1 MEDVMQINARSLF
14 LVSASWLTIMS
25 GSAFAQEAS
34 AASNQSKDSGIGEI
48 IVTAQKRSESLQRVP
63 IAVSAFSQE
72 TLKDRGFKGGADLQ
86 NAVPNVSFNDT
97 GFGRYS
103 FQIRGIGAQ
112 IQGASADTGV
122 GIHQNNI
129 PLTVNRL
136 ASAEFYDIERI
147 EVLRGPQGTLY
158 GRNAT
163 GGVVNNITAT
173 PKDKFSA
180 EVMAEGASYGRMKL
194 AGHINVPLS
203 DTFALRVAGTMLKR
217 GGDTVNSATGGKI
230 NSRDIWSTRV
240 TAQWTPSSAL
250 TVRAMW
256 EHFDQNDS
264 SGGNAKMVCAPD
276 AGPTSI
282 GGVATNPFTQAMLS
296 TGCLNSTAIN
306 DPRNT
311 GVASSSSTVSGIFGL
326 LFGTLPLNSF
336 AGRTLSRDLGTVQSA
351 FTPSTRARNDLASL
365 NIEYKITPSLSVTSL
380 TAYSYDKYRSLTPF
394 FGGLP
399 TSGFLISPLTPA
411 GSFTDPQLGTSGTI
425 DNRQLVRTTGKQFS
439 QELRLQSAFDGK
451 FNFNIGGIYVDYRA
465 TNEIII
471 LANTTT
477 QAALAQNAGGAG
489 IYVDPNAEPDG
500 TGHNYY
506 NNSSPYHLKSAA
518 AFGEAYFKATDT
530 LKATLGLRYT
540 NDSKQQTTYPI
551 VMLAPGRGFPA
562 TTPQQVD
569 FSEVTGRFT
578 LDWRPHV
585 EFTDD
590 TLVYASYSRGY
601 KGGGFNPGGL
611 ALTGISPN
619 FKPEFVNSFEIGTKN
634 SLFNR
639 RLTLNLTGF
648 YYDYSNYQIAQGVNM
663 TIATQNVNATVKG
676 LEFEAIFQPVRG
688 LRFDTQI
695 GYLDSK
701 IKNGS
706 SINPNDPTQGD
717 PTLSAVRS
725 IDSGSFGSVCA
736 IPTAVLAG
744 VQSAINAG
752 FAPSQAMASL
762 CTGPFA
768 SPYASG
774 GVPVQLS
781 GHQLPYAPHVTLS
794 VGGEYGMDVNANWRA
809 TLRADYH
816 WQSQSYATMY
826 NTTFD
831 RINSY
836 DNLNL
841 SFKLANESQG
851 FTLQAFARSLL
862 SQQSVTTIQVGTA
875 TSGYARTVFGKDRTS
890 YGLALT
896 KRF

>member
-1 MEDVMQINARSLF
+1 MKRNARALM
-14 LVSASWLTIMS
+14 LVSASLVSIAS
-25 GSAFAQEAS
+25 GEAFAQDTS
-34 AASNQSKDSGIGEI
+34 ATTTPAKNSGIGEI
-48 IVTAQKRSESLQRVP
+48 IVTAQKKSESLQRVP

-72 TLKDRGFKGGADLQ
+72 ALKDRGLKGGADLQ
-86 NAVPNVSFNDT
+86 NSVPNVSFNDT

-122 GIHQNNI
+122 GIHENNI

-136 ASAEFYDIERI
+136 ASAEFYDMERI

-173 PKDKFSA
+173 PKSKFSA
-180 EVMAEGASYGRMKL
+180 EVTGEAASFGRMKL

-230 NSRDIWSTRV
+230 NSRDIWSTRI
-240 TAQWTPSSAL
+240 TGQWTPSSNL
-250 TVRAMW
+250 TLRAMW
-256 EHFDQNDS
+256 EHFNQNDS
-264 SGGNAKMVCAPD
+264 SGANAKIVCAPD

-296 TGCLNSTAIN
+296 TGCLNNTAIN

-311 GVASSSSTVSGIFGL
+311 GVAATSSTLPGLFGL

-336 AGRTLSRDLGTVQSA
+336 AGRTLSTDLHTVQVG

-365 NIEYKITPSLSVTSL
+365 NIEFKLTPSLSVTSL
-380 TAYSYDKYRSLTPF
+380 TAYSYDKYRSVTSYL
-394 FGGLP
+394 GGIP
-399 TSGFLISPLTPA
+399 TSGFLISPLTPS
-411 GSFTDPQLGTSGTI
+411 GTFTDPQLGTASSI

-451 FNFNIGGIYVDYRA
+451 FNFNVGGIYVDYRA
-465 TNEIII
+465 TNEIIV

-477 QAALAQNAGGAG
+477 QAAIAQNAGGAG
-489 IYVDPNAEPDG
+489 IYIDPNAEPDG
-500 TGHNYY
+500 NGHNYY
-506 NNSSPYHLKSAA
+506 NSSSPYHLKSAA

-540 NDSKQQTTYPI
+540 NDSKEQTTYPV
-551 VMLAPGRGFPA
+551 VMLTPSQGFPA
-562 TTPQQVD
+562 TTPQKVD

-578 LDWRPHV
+578 LDWRPQV
-585 EFTDD
+585 AFTND
-590 TLVYASYSRGY
+590 TLFYASYSRGY
-601 KGGGFNPGGL
+601 KGGGFNPG
-611 ALTGISPN
+611 ALTLSGVSPN
-619 FKPEFVNSFEIGTKN
+619 YKPEFVNSFEIGTKN
-634 SLFNR
+634 TLFDR

-648 YYDYSNYQIAQGVNM
+648 YYDYSNYQIAKGVNQ
-663 TIATQNVNATVKG
+663 TIATENVNATVKG

-688 LRFDTQI
+688 LRFDSQI

-701 IKNGS
+701 IKNGT
-706 SINPNDPTQGD
+706 SINPNDVTQGD

-725 IDSGSFGSVCA
+725 IDPGSFGSMCA
-736 IPTAVLAG
+736 VPTAVLG
-744 VQSAINAG
+744 GLQSAINGG
-752 FAPSQAMASL
+752 FAPPAAMASL
-762 CTGPFA
+762 CTGPYA
-768 SPYASG
+768 SPYAVG

-781 GHQLPYAPHVTLS
+781 GHQLPYAPHWTIS
-794 VGGEYGMDVNANWRA
+794 VGGEYGTALNTAWRA

-841 SFKLANESQG
+841 SFKLANDDQG
-851 FTLQAFARSLL
+851 LEIQAFARSLL

-875 TSGYARTVFGKDRTS
+875 TSGYARTVFGKERTS